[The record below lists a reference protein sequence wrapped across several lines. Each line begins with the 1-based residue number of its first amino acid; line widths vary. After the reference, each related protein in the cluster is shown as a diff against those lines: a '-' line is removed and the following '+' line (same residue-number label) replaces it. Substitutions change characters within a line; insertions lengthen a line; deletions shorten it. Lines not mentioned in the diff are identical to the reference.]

1 MASYSFSRLARGS
14 IVVFVLVVLFE
25 GIFDSRAD
33 ALRRVSGGGRARVSS
48 PGGSG
53 SSIAGGERRDG
64 SVQSSRGLQIVSGS
78 SVLQQQQRQGHRYN
92 DKLQATLMSAPIEDK
107 GSASAERMKLGVLLL
122 NLGGPES
129 MGDVEG
135 FLYNLFADPDIIRL
149 PPFISFLQKPLAYFI
164 AKRRAPQSSLA
175 YESIGG
181 GSPIV
186 KYTGAQAELIE
197 KDLMERGFDAKCYF
211 AMRYWNPYTEEV
223 LDQMQEDGV
232 NTLVVAPLYPQ
243 YSISTSGS
251 SLKLLRDIF
260 LRKPQVWGPEKV
272 LHTVVP
278 AWYYRKGYVRAMA
291 RLILSKVASYTAENM
306 EEGVHVL
313 FSAHGVPESY
323 IAAGDPYQRH
333 VEECVRLIAG
343 EVSSQLLDKK
353 CRPPGMD
360 QETAQALA
368 GAFDGASAT
377 AEVVDSKKKE
387 VQFHLSFQSRV
398 GPVQWLKPYT
408 ETKLVE
414 LGESGVKNLVVVPVS
429 FVSEHIETLEEI
441 DMEYRELA
449 EENGVSNWRR
459 VSALNTDEGFIKDMA
474 DMVVDA
480 LKFPSLSINEASSQN
495 YEMITQQSTE
505 KIPSLSLSAERING
519 RFAMLGII
527 ATTVLELVN
536 GHPIMS
542 MIK

>member
-1 MASYSFSRLARGS
+1 MICLFFASSHGLKNVGRRSKTAYRNTRIG
-14 IVVFVLVVLFE
+14 LV
-25 GIFDSRAD
+25 R
-33 ALRRVSGGGRARVSS
+33 SG
-48 PGGSG
+48 
-53 SSIAGGERRDG
+53 AGGERSSKPDQLLSTD
-64 SVQSSRGLQIVSGS
+64 SVKVVSSGGKLRASSLLVSDTSLSTANMVPGE
-78 SVLQQQQRQGHRYN
+78 
-92 DKLQATLMSAPIEDK
+92 K
-107 GSASAERMKLGVLLL
+107 MKLGVLLL

-135 FLYNLFADPDIIRL
+135 FLFNLFADPDIIRL

-197 KDLMERGFDAKCYF
+197 RDLTERGFDAKCYF

-223 LDQMQEDGV
+223 LDQMQDDGV

-291 RLILSKVASYTAENM
+291 RLILSEIASYTAADM

-313 FSAHGVPESY
+313 FSAHGVPQSY
-323 IAAGDPYQRH
+323 IVAGDPYQRH
-333 VEECVRLIAG
+333 VEECVKLIAS
-343 EVSSQLLDKK
+343 EVSSQLLDERS
-353 CRPPGMD
+353 RPAGID
-360 QETAQALA
+360 RETALALS
-368 GAFDGASAT
+368 GAFEGAVAT
-377 AEVVDSKKKE
+377 EASVVGSDSTKE

-398 GPVQWLKPYT
+398 GPVVWLKPYT

-480 LKFPSLSINEASSQN
+480 LKVPSLSISEASSQN
-495 YEMITQQSTE
+495 YEIVTQQSTE
-505 KIPSLSLSAERING
+505 KIPSLSLTAERING
-519 RFAMLGII
+519 RFAMLGIM
-527 ATTVLELVN
+527 ATTLMELVN

>member
-1 MASYSFSRLARGS
+1 MAHPLLALARGGMA
-14 IVVFVLVVLFE
+14 VFILVLLFSE
-25 GIFDSRAD
+25 CIDHSAD
-33 ALRRVSGGGRARVSS
+33 ALRS
-48 PGGSG
+48 
-53 SSIAGGERRDG
+53 
-64 SVQSSRGLQIVSGS
+64 VSGS
-78 SVLQQQQRQGHRYN
+78 GWTRLTDREIGRRSGGLSITRGRGLLSSSVKRLGGLHMIRTTDQRQKHT
-92 DKLQATLMSAPIEDK
+92 DKLQATLMSAPMEEK
-107 GSASAERMKLGVLLL
+107 GSASEERMKLGVLLL

-135 FLYNLFADPDIIRL
+135 FLFNLFADPDIIRL

-223 LDQMQEDGV
+223 LEQMQEDGV

-291 RLILSKVASYTAENM
+291 RLILSEVASYTAEDM
-306 EEGVHVL
+306 QEGVHVL
-313 FSAHGVPESY
+313 FSAHGVPQSY
-323 IAAGDPYQRH
+323 IVAGDPYQRH

-343 EVSSQLLDKK
+343 EVSSQLLDEKY
-353 CRPPGMD
+353 RPPGMD
-360 QETAQALA
+360 QETAMALA
-368 GAFDGASAT
+368 GAFDGAAASSET
-377 AEVVDSKKKE
+377 GLNKKE

-414 LGESGVKNLVVVPVS
+414 LGDSGVKNLVVVPVS

-449 EENGVSNWRR
+449 EENGISNWRR

-480 LKFPSLSINEASSQN
+480 LKTPSLSINEASSQT

-505 KIPSLSLSAERING
+505 KIPSLSLTAERING
-519 RFAMLGII
+519 RFAMLGIM
-527 ATTVLELVN
+527 ATTFMELIN

>member
-1 MASYSFSRLARGS
+1 MIRTT
-14 IVVFVLVVLFE
+14 
-25 GIFDSRAD
+25 D
-33 ALRRVSGGGRARVSS
+33 
-48 PGGSG
+48 
-53 SSIAGGERRDG
+53 
-64 SVQSSRGLQIVSGS
+64 
-78 SVLQQQQRQGHRYN
+78 QRQKHT
-92 DKLQATLMSAPIEDK
+92 DKLQATLMSAPMEEK
-107 GSASAERMKLGVLLL
+107 GSASEERMKLGVLLL
-122 NLGGPES
+122 NLGGPEN

-135 FLYNLFADPDIIRL
+135 FLFNLFADPDIIRL

-223 LDQMQEDGV
+223 LEQMQEDGV

-291 RLILSKVASYTAENM
+291 RLILSEVASYTAEDM
-306 EEGVHVL
+306 QEGVHVL
-313 FSAHGVPESY
+313 FSAHGVPQSY
-323 IAAGDPYQRH
+323 IVAGDPYQRH

-343 EVSSQLLDKK
+343 EVSSQLLDEKY
-353 CRPPGMD
+353 RPPGMD
-360 QETAQALA
+360 QETAMALA
-368 GAFDGASAT
+368 GAFDGAAASSET
-377 AEVVDSKKKE
+377 DLNKKE

-414 LGESGVKNLVVVPVS
+414 LGDSGVKNLVVVPVS

-449 EENGVSNWRR
+449 EENGISNWRR

-480 LKFPSLSINEASSQN
+480 LKTPSLSINEASSQT

-505 KIPSLSLSAERING
+505 KIPSLSLTAERING
-519 RFAMLGII
+519 RFAMLGIM
-527 ATTVLELVN
+527 ATTFMELIN

>member
-1 MASYSFSRLARGS
+1 M
-14 IVVFVLVVLFE
+14 E
-25 GIFDSRAD
+25 
-33 ALRRVSGGGRARVSS
+33 
-48 PGGSG
+48 
-53 SSIAGGERRDG
+53 E
-64 SVQSSRGLQIVSGS
+64 
-78 SVLQQQQRQGHRYN
+78 
-92 DKLQATLMSAPIEDK
+92 K
-107 GSASAERMKLGVLLL
+107 GSASEERMKLGVLLL
-122 NLGGPES
+122 NLGGPEN

-135 FLYNLFADPDIIRL
+135 FLFNLFADPDIIRL

-223 LDQMQEDGV
+223 LEQMQEDGV

-291 RLILSKVASYTAENM
+291 RLILSEVASYTAEDM
-306 EEGVHVL
+306 QEGVHVL
-313 FSAHGVPESY
+313 FSAHGVPQSY
-323 IAAGDPYQRH
+323 IVAGDPYQRH

-343 EVSSQLLDKK
+343 EVSSQLLDEKY
-353 CRPPGMD
+353 RPPGMD
-360 QETAQALA
+360 QETAMALA
-368 GAFDGASAT
+368 GAFDGAAASSEAGLN
-377 AEVVDSKKKE
+377 KKE

-414 LGESGVKNLVVVPVS
+414 LGDSGVKNLVVVPVS

-449 EENGVSNWRR
+449 EENGISNWRR

-480 LKFPSLSINEASSQN
+480 LKTPSLSINEASSQT

-505 KIPSLSLSAERING
+505 KIPSLSLTAERING
-519 RFAMLGII
+519 RFAMLGIM
-527 ATTVLELVN
+527 ATTFMELIN